1 MFRLAKA
8 ELFKLSKNRTFKVLC
23 VVAICLSIIVFV
35 MTTSVFDKIIEKAT
49 MGMSQEE
56 AQRML
61 DLGFSGSDKEQ
72 IVIPGSFGVHLNAK
86 DPFNP
91 TVPEVFSSSFGEGLI
106 EVLIG
111 ILIAAFLAKEYSE
124 GTIKNIL
131 AYGKNRSEFYLSK
144 FIAIVVAI
152 IVILFCLILIPTI
165 GSFIINGWGE
175 PFKTSQLVRMIVSF
189 FLTVISNA
197 SVAALLMIIAI
208 SVKSNGGTIGITVG
222 MFVLFPS
229 IISFIYGLNK
239 VFDKIYEITPYYN
252 NKVAISLYASNGDLI
267 KSLIV
272 SLITIIIS
280 LFVGIQIFKKQ
291 DVK

>member
-1 MFRLAKA
+1 M
-8 ELFKLSKNRTFKVLC
+8 
-23 VVAICLSIIVFV
+23 
-35 MTTSVFDKIIEKAT
+35 
-49 MGMSQEE
+49 
-56 AQRML
+56 
-61 DLGFSGSDKEQ
+61 
-72 IVIPGSFGVHLNAK
+72 
-86 DPFNP
+86 
-91 TVPEVFSSSFGEGLI
+91 
-106 EVLIG
+106 
-111 ILIAAFLAKEYSE
+111 
-124 GTIKNIL
+124 
-131 AYGKNRSEFYLSK
+131 
-144 FIAIVVAI
+144 
-152 IVILFCLILIPTI
+152 
-165 GSFIINGWGE
+165 IIN
-175 PFKTSQLVRMIVSF
+175 
-189 FLTVISNA
+189 
-197 SVAALLMIIAI
+197 I